1 MHLDSAQ
8 LLLHETFKGGM
19 RFYIIG
25 EATAKVKGSN
35 TDITTRNN

>member
-25 EATAKVKGSN
+25 EATAN
-35 TDITTRNN
+35 TDTTTRNN